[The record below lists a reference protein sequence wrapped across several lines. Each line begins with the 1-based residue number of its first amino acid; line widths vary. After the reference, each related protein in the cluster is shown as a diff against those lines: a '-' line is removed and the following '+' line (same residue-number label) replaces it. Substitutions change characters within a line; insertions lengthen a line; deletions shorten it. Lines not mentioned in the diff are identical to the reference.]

1 MNAPLPSCVYACVY
15 INYTV
20 GGLLPV
26 VRRRSVQQN
35 RIDIENEMYVTS
47 FVTHLRTTGSCDKY
61 RVL

>member
-47 FVTHLRTTGSCDKY
+47 YDLRTTGSSDKY